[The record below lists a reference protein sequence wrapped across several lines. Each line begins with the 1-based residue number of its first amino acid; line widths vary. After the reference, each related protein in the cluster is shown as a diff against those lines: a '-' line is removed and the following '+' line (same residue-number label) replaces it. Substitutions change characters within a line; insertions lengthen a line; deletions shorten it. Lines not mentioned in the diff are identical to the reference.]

1 MTTSATITIP
11 AGYLEDVRSAAIAEV
26 ASDSRALHGAD
37 AADRGMSELILRR
50 STRLLNPLLNAAGDV
65 ELSAESDNTSSPLVH
80 VLEGLIR
87 LLEER
92 LREAAQYGPL
102 PMGDVIDIAAELRW
116 AAEEAIRMLPQLA
129 TRLTP
134 RERKAVA

>member
-50 STRLLNPLLNAAGDV
+50 STRLLNAAGDV